1 MNLNSVLLA
10 AVAAGFFAQVG
21 LGAAGGL
28 PAAVSPEAEGVS
40 SAGILKWI
48 DACERELDA
57 MHGFVLLRHGKV
69 IAEGSWAPYD
79 TLNETHRLYSH
90 SKAFTSTAV
99 GFLVDEG
106 KLDLDERVIDILP
119 DKAPSEPSDNV
130 KALRVRDL
138 LTMNVGAKYN
148 DAERNDPDGD
158 WEKAFLANTIDFR
171 PGQKFKYDSGA
182 TYMLGAIV
190 ERKSGQRL
198 LDFLKTRLFDRIGIE
213 KAWTTCSPSGTPCG
227 GWGMNMTTREL
238 SLFGQL
244 YLQKGAWNGE
254 QLLSSEWVTLATA
267 RQTWCEK
274 VGRAAVDGNVSDWQQ
289 GYGFKFWRCRHG
301 CYRADG
307 ANGQYT
313 IVFPEQDAVLSIHA
327 GLGDMQKELDL
338 VWDNLLPA
346 FAKGALPEDAAAA
359 AALRAR
365 CAKFALPPVAG
376 VRGGAE
382 AVCGRDLAMDK
393 VACHIRNVRVDRV
406 PDGWTV
412 GLKTASG
419 DFSVPAGSG
428 EWKRGQMAF
437 SDKRHE
443 SLGEIVGPQRMAGSA
458 AVQADGALKVRL
470 WMLDGPQK
478 IDLRLFTTNGV
489 VTVDGRVHGL
499 GGGVLSGREVQ
510 H

>member
-1 MNLNSVLLA
+1 MKLKSVFLA
-10 AVAAGFFAQVG
+10 AGAAGFLSQSG

-40 SAGILKWI
+40 SAGIMKWI

-99 GFLVDEG
+99 GFLVDDG
-106 KLDLDERVIDILP
+106 KVDLDERVIDILP
-119 DKAPSEPSDNV
+119 DKAPAEPSENH

-138 LTMNVGAKYN
+138 LTMNVGRKHT
-148 DAERNDPDGD
+148 DAERDDPDGD
-158 WEKAFLANTIDFR
+158 WEKAMLGATIDGH
-171 PGQKFKYDSGA
+171 PGQAFRYDSGA
-182 TYMLGAIV
+182 TYLLAAIV
-190 ERKSGQRL
+190 ERKSGQPMM
-198 LDFLKTRLFDRIGIE
+198 DFLKTRLFDRLGITSV
-213 KAWTTCSPSGTPCG
+213 WTTTSPSGTPCG
-227 GWGMNMTTREL
+227 GWGMNTTTREL
-238 SLFGQL
+238 ALFGQL
-244 YLQKGAWNGE
+244 YLQKGVWNGSR
-254 QLLSSEWVTLATA
+254 LLSEDWVALATS
-267 RQTWCEK
+267 RQTWSGPIGVTGE
-274 VGRAAVDGNVSDWQQ
+274 DGSDWHC

-307 ANGQYT
+307 ANGQYS

-327 GLGDMQKELDL
+327 GLSDMQKELDV

-346 FAKGALPEDAAAA
+346 FAKDALPEDGAAAK
-359 AALRAR
+359 ALKAR
-365 CAKFALPPVAG
+365 CAKLALPPVAG
-376 VRGGAE
+376 VRDGAE
-382 AVCGRDLAMDK
+382 TVCGRDLAMDK
-393 VACHIRNVRVDRV
+393 VACHIRNVRIDRAS
-406 PDGWTV
+406 DGWTV
-412 GLKTASG
+412 GLKTEVGS
-419 DFSVPAGSG
+419 FSVPAGFG
-428 EWKRGQMAF
+428 VWKRGQVTF

-443 SLGEIVGPQRMAGSA
+443 TLGDIVGEQRLAGSA

-478 IDLRLFTTNGV
+478 IDLRLFATNGV
-489 VTVDGRVHGL
+489 VTVDGRLHGL
-499 GGGVLSGREVQ
+499 GGGPLSGCEVQ